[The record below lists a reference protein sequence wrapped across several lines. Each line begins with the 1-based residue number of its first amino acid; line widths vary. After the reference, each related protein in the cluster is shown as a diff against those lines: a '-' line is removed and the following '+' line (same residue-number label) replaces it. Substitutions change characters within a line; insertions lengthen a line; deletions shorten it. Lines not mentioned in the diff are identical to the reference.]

1 MAEKGNLC
9 DWKEQERKAAISSRI
24 NLGIA
29 QAGVPPIDD
38 AIKNKIAAKVIE
50 NTNLKNA
57 TFHANHTQSSVTQL
71 VYSCLFKNE
80 ILMNMLEESSSHGL
94 LCLNDLAEYVA
105 LQVHNSLFLKIYLH
119 SLKQQKMRLITRVD
133 HTINSMVYN
142 PWQYQNHLIQYL

>member
-1 MAEKGNLC
+1 
-9 DWKEQERKAAISSRI
+9 AAISSRI

-80 ILMNMLEESSSHGL
+80 ILMNMLEENSSHDL
-94 LCLNDLAEYVA
+94 LCLNDLVEYVA
-105 LQVHNSLFLKIYLH
+105 LQVHNSLFSEDLS
-119 SLKQQKMRLITRVD
+119 SLVETTKNEAHHQR
-133 HTINSMVYN
+133 
-142 PWQYQNHLIQYL
+142 